1 MRPYQEIFA
10 LAAARKGGGAALRQQ
25 IQNPASAAALRK
37 IPDDRWL
44 AEMTRR
50 IFQAGFNWE
59 QIDKKWPAFEEAFW
73 RFAIGRCALMS
84 DDDLDA
90 LVANAKIVRNAKKIL
105 TVRDNAVFLQA
116 LAAEHGSAGAF
127 FADWPKSDYVGLLQ
141 LLKKRG
147 SYLSGSTAQYFLRFM
162 GMDSVVFSRDV
173 VAALIREGVVDKAPS
188 SQKDLKACQAAFDRW
203 IEDGAGGLTEISRVL
218 ALSIDAPPS

>member
-1 MRPYQEIFA
+1 MRSYKEIFD
-10 LAAARKGGGAALRQQ
+10 LAAERKGG
-25 IQNPASAAALRK
+25 AAALRTQIQKPVANAALKK

-73 RFAIGRCALMS
+73 RFAVGRCALMS
-84 DDDLDA
+84 DEDLDG
-90 LVANAKIVRNAKKIL
+90 LVADAKIVRNAKKIL
-105 TVRDNAVFLQA
+105 TVRDNAVFLRSI
-116 LAAEHGSAGAF
+116 AAEHGSAGAF
-127 FADWPKSDYVGLLQ
+127 FADWPRADYVGLLQ

-162 GMDSVVFSRDV
+162 GVDSVVFSRDV
-173 VAALIREGVVDKAPS
+173 VAALIREGVVDKAPT
-188 SQKDLKACQAAFDRW
+188 SQKDLKACQSAFDQW

-218 ALSIDAPPS
+218 ALGIDAPAQ